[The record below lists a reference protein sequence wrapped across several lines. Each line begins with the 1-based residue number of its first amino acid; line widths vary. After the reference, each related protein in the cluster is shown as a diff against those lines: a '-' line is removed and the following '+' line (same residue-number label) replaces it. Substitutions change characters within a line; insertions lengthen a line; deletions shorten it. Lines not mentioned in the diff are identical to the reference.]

1 MIALGYRMFGS
12 GVRLRPETLPLL
24 DEQTRWRIARLA
36 YDDHTLAELTASDH
50 AGFAKATDRA
60 WEALGLSW
68 EMRLAQPLAT
78 WYTRALVD
86 TGLVRQVHERAAGS
100 DFADTPSGVC
110 WMINQLDLT
119 RIDGHFLEEWSETGE
134 PRIIYNYRDPRDMI
148 LSAVNFLG
156 GKTRQ
161 GFSNYHDSQVLSDIL
176 RSKESLGEQL
186 EYALTD
192 PSFVTSS
199 DHSRMLWLLNH
210 PKVCK
215 TSFEE
220 LVGPKGGGSAEVQTR
235 VIARVMDFLGATDR
249 APAELADQLFN
260 PDAFSF
266 YRGQV
271 GAWREA
277 FTPGLRRLA
286 DERFGRIL
294 RLYGYE

>member
-12 GVRLRPETLPLL
+12 GVRLRPETLPVL

-36 YDDHTLAELTASDH
+36 YDEHALAELTAGGH
-50 AGFAKATDRA
+50 ARFAEATDRA

-86 TGLVRQVHERAAGS
+86 TGLVRQVHERAVGS

-119 RIDGHFLEEWSETGE
+119 RIDGHFLKEWSETGE

-148 LSAVNFLG
+148 LSAVNYLG

-161 GFSNYHDSQVLSDIL
+161 GFSNYHDSQVFSDIL
-176 RSKESLGEQL
+176 RSKESLEEQL

-192 PSFVTSS
+192 PSFVTLS
-199 DHSRMLWLLNH
+199 DHLRMFWLLNH

-220 LVGPKGGGSAEVQTR
+220 LVGPKGGGSAGVQAR
-235 VIARVMDFLGATDR
+235 AIARVMEFLGVTDR
-249 APAELADQLFN
+249 TLEQLTDQLFN

-277 FTPGLRRLA
+277 FTPGLCRLA
-286 DERFGRIL
+286 GERFGEVL
-294 RLYGYE
+294 HLYGYE